1 MIILTLPGASVVFTD
16 RHGGVSRGP
25 YASANL
31 ADHVGDA
38 PEAVGENRRRVAAT
52 LGDPASE
59 PARWVWLAQEH
70 GATVAVVD
78 APGAA
83 EPPVAD
89 AAISAR
95 PGLPLVVLTADC
107 APIALASPHGAGVV
121 HAGWR
126 GLERG
131 VVGRAVAALRAL
143 GAGPIRAALGP
154 CIRPE
159 RYEFGAEP
167 RARLVERF
175 GSDVAGQTLDGRPAL
190 DLPAAVRCALREVGV
205 DELHDVGI
213 CTAAS
218 GDHFSHRRDGVT
230 GRQAAVVV
238 VRER

>member
-1 MIILTLPGASVVFTD
+1 MINLTLPGASVVFTD

-38 PEAVGENRRRVAAT
+38 PDAVGENRRRVAAT
-52 LGDPASE
+52 VVDLPSDPAC
-59 PARWVWLAQEH
+59 WVWLAQEH

-78 APGAA
+78 GGTV

-89 AAISAR
+89 AAVSAR
-95 PGLPLVVLTADC
+95 PGLALVVLTADC
-107 APIALASPHGAGVV
+107 APIALASSHGAGVV

-143 GAGPIRAALGP
+143 GDGPIRAALGP

>member
-1 MIILTLPGASVVFTD
+1 VIELTLPGASVVFTD
-16 RHGGVSRGP
+16 RHGGASRGP
-25 YASANL
+25 YAGANL

-38 PEAVGENRRRVAAT
+38 PEAVGENRRRLAAKLGRVAH
-52 LGDPASE
+52 D

-70 GATVAVVD
+70 GATVVVAD
-78 APGAA
+78 GPGPA

-89 AAISAR
+89 AAVSAR

-107 APIALASPHGAGVV
+107 APIALASPHGVGVV

-143 GAGPIRAALGP
+143 ADGPIRAALGP

-167 RARLVERF
+167 LGRLVERF
-175 GSDVAGQTLDGRPAL
+175 GSEVAGRTLDGRPAL
-190 DLPAAVRCALREVGV
+190 DLPAAVRCALREAGV
-205 DELHDVGI
+205 EELHDVGI

-230 GRQAAVVV
+230 GRQAAIV
-238 VRER
+238 VRTL